1 MDAADGR
8 LDGVKAKVSR
18 AHMIVHLV
26 QDSAVVLGRVD
37 LLQLRHVGWAFAS
50 MHLVSAVL
58 LLLVA
63 SLAWNV
69 WHPRCLD
76 TFLRRLLIQILES
89 VFVEVDGLGPIA

>member
-1 MDAADGR
+1 MDTADGR

-37 LLQLRHVGWAFAS
+37 LLQLRHVGWALAS

-89 VFVEVDGLGPIA
+89 VFVEVDGLGSIA